1 MNAMPYVMLSNMHYE
16 SRKWGLNVNVL
27 IYWDNANKLIIVC
40 DADTEI
46 GIYFS
51 LSLFFA
57 FASCLSYQLLH
68 SVTSGILR
76 HNTINS
82 MWVVVVDYQAIH

>member
-1 MNAMPYVMLSNMHYE
+1 V
-16 SRKWGLNVNVL
+16 KWGLNVNVL

-82 MWVVVVDYQAIH
+82 MWVGLGLCL